1 MEYVIV
7 KTRHGE
13 RRGRVVGH
21 FLSARQAREEMV
33 DIALWEGYHRGGEG
47 REVRNGRPYDTANKC
62 YLYTNAQ
69 WTLFTEDVYTWECI
83 PEREWRKER

>member
-7 KTRHGE
+7 KFRNGDP
-13 RRGRVVGH
+13 RGRVVAYYP
-21 FLSARQAREEMV
+21 SARQAKEEML
-33 DIALWEGYHRGGEG
+33 DIALWWGYHRGGEG

-62 YLYTNAQ
+62 YLYTNAG
-69 WTLFTEDVYTWECI
+69 WHTFTEDVYTWECL